1 MNNEEFRREFQGD
14 PLPNPSIESM
24 ADIIH
29 WLWSHWMKYIFDKRL
44 EFPNAIG
51 IFVGDRQFDVKMWFS
66 DFIKWKKQMK
76 TSYFDLPEDE
86 KKSDRDLA
94 KQIFGAHFVY
104 DPFTGEEL

>member
-29 WLWSHWMKYIFDKRL
+29 WLWSHWMKYQINLKMTDTHHYETKQQTGMFTPIEFIDRWKR
-44 EFPNAIG
+44 
-51 IFVGDRQFDVKMWFS
+51 
-66 DFIKWKKQMK
+66 QMML
-76 TSYFDLPEDE
+76 SYFDLPEDE

-94 KQIFGAHFVY
+94 KRIFGAHFVY